1 VCSLPRRGG
10 QRDDV
15 VPGDMTG
22 FATPCSLDTPPIRAV
37 LDRLHAQARGDML
50 RLATLLPRL
59 AVGRLQGKSFSEIFT
74 PKAMAQCFIPV
85 DRASGRFLYL
95 TARAIGAR
103 QIVEFGTSFGISTV
117 YLASATRDNGGGRV
131 VGTEIELSKAE
142 RARANVREAGL
153 ADQLDLRVGDARETL
168 AQIDATVDLLFIDG
182 WKDLYLPVLDLVLP
196 RLRPG
201 SVVVA
206 DNIFTFKRELR
217 PYVERMQSG
226 ASGFDSM
233 TVAIGQGLEYSVFR
247 G

>member
-1 VCSLPRRGG
+1 
-10 QRDDV
+10 
-15 VPGDMTG
+15 MTR
-22 FATPCSLDTPPIRAV
+22 AAKPCSLDTPPIRPV
-37 LDRLHAQARGDML
+37 LERLHAQARGDRL
-50 RLATLLPRL
+50 RFVTLVPRFV
-59 AVGRLQGKSFSEIFT
+59 AGRLQGKSFSEIFT
-74 PKAMAQCFIPV
+74 PKAMAECFIPV

-95 TARAIGAR
+95 AARAIGAR

-117 YLASATRDNGGGRV
+117 YLAAATHDNGGGRV
-131 VGTEIELSKAE
+131 IGTEIEPSKAE

-153 ADQLDLRVGDARETL
+153 ADQLELRVGDARQTL
-168 AQIDATVDLLFIDG
+168 EHIDAPVDLLFIDG

-201 SVVVA
+201 SVVIA

-233 TVAIGQGLEYSVFR
+233 TVAIGQGLEYSVR
-247 G
+247 RST